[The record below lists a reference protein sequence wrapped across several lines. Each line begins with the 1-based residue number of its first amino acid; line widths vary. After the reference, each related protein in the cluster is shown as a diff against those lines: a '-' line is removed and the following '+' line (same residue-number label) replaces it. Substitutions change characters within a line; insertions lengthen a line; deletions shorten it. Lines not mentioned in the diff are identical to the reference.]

1 MDNKDHI
8 KELFQEK
15 LSGME
20 STVRPELWNG
30 IASQIGAAAPAA
42 AGISVISK
50 IAIGVGVAASLTI
63 IGVYFITQ
71 DTKIEKE
78 EKVEALVK
86 ENVST
91 SEEQATQQEV
101 EYPSVSVNES
111 NIESDKKVDSTPS
124 SDKVL
129 FVDDLKDKKVD
140 HKHTDQ
146 AQHTPK
152 DQISDDRV
160 DAKEDDR
167 NTETVQDNKE
177 NSTSHHEESNVQ
189 INADDTK
196 EYGLSLPNV
205 FTPNG
210 DGVHDVL
217 FIDSEGLSDFNL
229 IVLDSQNKVVW
240 MTSDPDFEWNGVGMN
255 GEPVPAGN
263 YVYFITAKDPSGKAF
278 NKSSRLSIIRTR

>member
-30 IASQIGAAAPAA
+30 ISSQIGAAAPAA

-50 IAIGVGVAASLTI
+50 IAISVGVAACLTI
-63 IGVYFITQ
+63 GAYFITQ
-71 DTKIEKE
+71 DTKVEKE
-78 EKVEALVK
+78 EKVEALLK

-91 SEEQATQQEV
+91 SEEQVTQQEV
-101 EYPSVSVNES
+101 DYPSVSVKER
-111 NIESDKKVDSTPS
+111 NIESNEKVDSTPS
-124 SDKVL
+124 SDQVL
-129 FVDDLKDKKVD
+129 FVDDLNDKKVD

-167 NTETVQDNKE
+167 NTETVQDNKD

-189 INADDTK
+189 HNADDTK
-196 EYGLSLPNV
+196 EYDLSLPNV

-240 MTSDPDFEWNGVGMN
+240 TTYDPNFEWNGVGMN